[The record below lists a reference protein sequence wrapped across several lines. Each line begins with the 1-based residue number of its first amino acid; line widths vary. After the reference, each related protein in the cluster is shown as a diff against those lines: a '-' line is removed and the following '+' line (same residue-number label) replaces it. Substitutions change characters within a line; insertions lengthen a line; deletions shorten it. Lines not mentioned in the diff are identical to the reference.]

1 MRMAAGVHR
10 EKGVMQPG
18 AQAPNLGPKR
28 RGNRLGIGFFKV
40 SLHLFGLR
48 GTYGFLYF
56 VCLYYLLFDRLAVS
70 AALAYIVRRFPGC
83 GYLKRRMHVYRL
95 FVSQGKHLVDRYAL
109 VSGTVLFDTQIKGYK
124 QFLEM
129 VAHAQRGLILLTAHV
144 GNWQVTMTA
153 LKKINKTMY
162 FHMAPEENPAV
173 HESLRLSQEQERF
186 KIISSQ
192 QPFGGVIEIMD
203 ALKQG
208 HIVSMMG
215 DRSDMSTVLEAS
227 FLGER
232 AWFPYSAF
240 SIAAAVECPVVFL
253 LSAKV
258 SGHQYLVDFSHA
270 LHPRYTNRKNKRPQ
284 LQKWLQEFVGVL
296 EGYVRQY
303 PYQCFLFHDVW
314 GKEPKMGPG

>member
-1 MRMAAGVHR
+1 
-10 EKGVMQPG
+10 MQPS
-18 AQAPNLGPKR
+18 AQSSEIAPKR

-56 VCLYYLLFDRLAVS
+56 VCLYYLLFDRSAVS

-83 GYLKRRMHVYRL
+83 GYLKGRMHVYRL
-95 FVSQGKHLVDRYAL
+95 FVNQGKHLIDRYAL
-109 VSGTVLFDTQIKGYK
+109 VSGAVQFDVQIKGYK
-124 QFLEM
+124 QFLDM
-129 VAHAQRGLILLTAHV
+129 VKHAQRGLILLTAHV
-144 GNWQVTMTA
+144 GNWQVAMTA
-153 LKKINKTMY
+153 LKNINKTVC

-173 HESLRLSQEQERF
+173 HESLRLSQKQERF
-186 KIISSQ
+186 KIISSKQ
-192 QPFGGVIEIMD
+192 LLGGVVEIMD

-232 AWFPYSAF
+232 AWFPYGAF
-240 SIAAAVECPVVFL
+240 HIAASVECPVVFL

-258 SGHQYLVDFSHA
+258 SGHQYHVDFSHA
-270 LHPRYTNRKNKRPQ
+270 LYPHYASRKNKRPQ
-284 LQKWLQEFVGVL
+284 LQKMLQEFVGVL
-296 EGYVRQY
+296 EEYAKQY

-314 GKEPKMGPG
+314 GKEPKTGPG